1 MYTIQALWSQA
12 RENLN
17 ITNIIF
23 ANNSYEILKI
33 ELSRVGAIKT
43 GKRAD
48 SMLSLENPPIDWMS
62 LSKSMGVPCH
72 EPKKVEDFIKIFSV
86 AVKEPGPTTIVVKL

>member
-48 SMLSLENPPIDWMS
+48 SMLSLDNPPIDWMS
-62 LSKSMGVPCH
+62 LSKSMGVPCY
-72 EPKKVEDFIKIFSV
+72 EPKKVEVFIKIFSS